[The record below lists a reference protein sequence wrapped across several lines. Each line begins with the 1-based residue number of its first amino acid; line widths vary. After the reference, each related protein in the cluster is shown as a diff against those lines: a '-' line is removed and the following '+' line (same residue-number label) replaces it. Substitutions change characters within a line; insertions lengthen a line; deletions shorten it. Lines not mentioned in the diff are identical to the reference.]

1 MHKRVQLLI
10 INSKENMKIII
21 TTVLLVLSLTGCGSI
36 GPYIEAET
44 ETQVNFSEYSNLS
57 DSYVKRRT
65 NLKVA
70 ETGLVSGS
78 TLLYTANGNSV
89 SFQKDLGSLNVIY
102 PLWVNETEIDD
113 VEFAIE
119 SFRKWREQRKPQHY
133 LNVHP
138 LNEYVS
144 EWMNGVTFKF
154 GLFSDNQGEPFLSVC
169 YEFTEIDACTFT
181 YMIDQQSVEL
191 LSDDLNRFKRFDF
204 EQLEYSE

>member
-1 MHKRVQLLI
+1 MKTTILTSLITLL
-10 INSKENMKIII
+10 
-21 TTVLLVLSLTGCGSI
+21 LSGCGSI

-78 TLLYTANGNSV
+78 TLLYSANGNSV
-89 SFQKDLGSLNVIY
+89 SIQNDLGSLNVIY

-138 LNEYVS
+138 INEYVS

-169 YEFTEIDACTFT
+169 YEFTELDACTFT
-181 YMIDQQSVEL
+181 YMIDKQSVEL
-191 LSDDLNRFKRFDF
+191 LSNDLDKFKSNTFNHLLSAD
-204 EQLEYSE
+204 